1 MEPPA
6 ASCVM
11 WLWWPGSGARRV
23 RRASLRVVCVCVC
36 DVIHEQGCVD
46 ETNSFTCV
54 SCDSV
59 MVTDV
64 AGRWWMHHRVTSVA
78 GRAAPRWKREREKKP
93 KALWQHQQHAL
104 SSVCTDY

>member
-1 MEPPA
+1 MRGA
-6 ASCVM
+6 YD
-11 WLWWPGSGARRV
+11 ARRY
-23 RRASLRVVCVCVC
+23 ASYVCVC